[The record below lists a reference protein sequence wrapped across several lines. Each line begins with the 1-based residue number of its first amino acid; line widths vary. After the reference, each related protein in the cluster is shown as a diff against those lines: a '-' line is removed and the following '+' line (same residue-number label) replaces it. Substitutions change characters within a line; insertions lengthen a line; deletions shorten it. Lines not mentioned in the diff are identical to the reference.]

1 LLVPYI
7 SMSELSGTYISMSGV
22 RLPFDICLVTTRYMV
37 LLDGRSKGIAGATS
51 DRAPGWKG
59 AVGTAFLVTTD
70 EYEHFK
76 TNVLDKNVE
85 WLLGDGVSVPGTWTI
100 CKSEII

>member
-1 LLVPYI
+1 
-7 SMSELSGTYISMSGV
+7 MSELSGTYISMSGV
-22 RLPFDICLVTTRYMV
+22 RLSFDICMVTARYMV

-59 AVGTAFLVTTD
+59 AVGTAFLVTMD
-70 EYEHFK
+70 EYEHFAA
-76 TNVLDKNVE
+76 NVLDKNVE
-85 WLLGDGVSVPGTWTI
+85 WALGDGVLVPGVWTS

>member
-1 LLVPYI
+1 
-7 SMSELSGTYISMSGV
+7 MSELSGTYISMSGV
-22 RLPFDICLVTTRYMV
+22 RLSFDICMVTARYMV

-59 AVGTAFLVTTD
+59 AVGTAFLVTMD
-70 EYEHFK
+70 EYEHFAA
-76 TNVLDKNVE
+76 NVLDKNVE
-85 WLLGDGVSVPGTWTI
+85 WVLGDGVLVPGVWTS